1 MRWKRNHRDRE
12 LDEEI
17 RTHIRM
23 AIQDRIRQGEDP
35 ERARIEAMKEFGNV
49 ALTMEDARSV
59 WGGQWL
65 EQLAFDLR
73 YAARNLARTP
83 GFALAAVGSLAIGIG
98 ATTALFSVLQHVA
111 WQPLPY
117 RNPDKLA
124 IVWNLDPRL
133 ANPQSAA
140 SYPDWQDWRSQ
151 SKGFAGLA
159 MFRNRPGFLQ
169 AGEQSPQLELHEV
182 SADFL
187 PLLGVAPALGR
198 FWSDDESAGGQAAVI
213 SDHLWR
219 QSFGAARDIVGRR
232 IVVSQTPY
240 EIVGVMPADFRAPS
254 MSTQTSIRL
263 SPADSIWVRFVPMPV
278 QKANRGNRGLRILAR
293 LDDRTTISGAQ
304 RNLGAVAAQLA
315 AAYPDSNKNIT
326 VQVLPLMESVSGHAR
341 PALVALIGAA
351 GLFLLIACA
360 NVASLLL
367 ARGSAR
373 AREFATRAALGAGR
387 ARLVRQL
394 LTESLLLAS
403 LGGASGVA
411 LAAACLAI
419 ARQAAATL
427 DVPRLAEAVLDL
439 PVLLV
444 ALALSTVTGILFGLM
459 PALRLTHL
467 SDHRGGTAD
476 PRGVLIRQMLIAGVT
491 AITLILVFSAS
502 LLLNTFRRL
511 TNGQSTSAGRT
522 YTFQTTING
531 TRWNRP
537 PLDRQFCDSLL
548 QRLRQI
554 PHVEAAGLTTNL
566 LQIGDNSGTVVSV
579 TGNAPLPPERSPMAT
594 YTMSDAGFFS
604 LAGLQLREGRL
615 FETRDNATSPAV
627 AVVNE
632 SFVRAVSPDAPL
644 LGRQVRLLGVTGTP
658 LLVVGVVSDARP
670 FRLGG
675 QERPRLFYPY
685 SQFASTRVIGM
696 VRIAE
701 GGAPPVNAMRAALR
715 ELEPAAPMFEVRT
728 VADLLS
734 AATSA
739 PRWGSVLLGAFAG
752 MALILASVGVMGV
765 VGFVASQRTRECGI
779 RIALGSTPA
788 GVKWLVARQG
798 MWPVLF
804 GLIAGIAGT
813 QAAGEA
819 ISTYLVGMGDGNSPL
834 LLADVVLL
842 AVAAAIAVYLPA
854 RRVTNVDPA
863 LTLRCD

>member
-1 MRWKRNHRDRE
+1 MRWTRRNRDRE

-17 RTHIRM
+17 RSHIRM
-23 AIQDRIRQGEDP
+23 ATEERVRQGEDRK
-35 ERARIEAMKEFGNV
+35 RARAAVLKEFGSV
-49 ALTMEDARSV
+49 ALTMEDTRGI

-73 YAARNLARTP
+73 YAARSMARTP
-83 GFALAAVGSLAIGIG
+83 GFALAAVLSLAIGIG

-117 RNPDKLA
+117 RNPEELA

-133 ANPQSAA
+133 ASPQSPA
-140 SYPDWQDWRSQ
+140 SFPDWQDWRTQ

-159 MFRNRPGFLQ
+159 AFRNRPGFLK
-169 AGEQSPQLELHEV
+169 AGEDSPQVELHEV

-187 PLLGVAPALGR
+187 PLLGVAPAMGR
-198 FWSDDESAGGQAAVI
+198 FWSEDEGARGQAVVI

-219 QSFGAARDIVGRR
+219 QAFGGARDIVGRR
-232 IVVSQTPY
+232 IAISQTPY
-240 EIVGVMPADFRAPS
+240 EIIGVMPAEFRTPS
-254 MSTQTSIRL
+254 MGTQTNIRL
-263 SPADSIWVRFVPMPV
+263 SPADSVWTPFVPRPV
-278 QKANRGNRGLRILAR
+278 QVANRGNRGLRILAR
-293 LDDRTTISGAQ
+293 LDGRTAIAGAQ

-315 AAYPDSNKNIT
+315 SAYPDSNRNIT
-326 VQVLPLMESVSGHAR
+326 VQVLPLVESVTGHVR

-373 AREFATRAALGAGR
+373 GREFATRAALGAGR
-387 ARLVRQL
+387 ARLIRQL

-403 LGGASGVA
+403 LGGGAGVA
-411 LAAACLAI
+411 LAAAGLSV
-419 ARQAAATL
+419 ARRASAVL
-427 DVPRLAEAVLDL
+427 DIPRLAESLVDL

-444 ALALSTVTGILFGLM
+444 GLALTTATGLLFGLM
-459 PALRLTHL
+459 PALRLTRL
-467 SDHRGGTAD
+467 ADRGGTAD
-476 PRGVLIRQMLIAGVT
+476 PRGVRIRQMLIAGVT

-502 LLLNTFRRL
+502 LLLTSFRRL
-511 TNGQSTSAGRT
+511 TAGQSTAAERT

-554 PHVEAAGLTTNL
+554 PRVEAAGLTTNL

-579 TGNAPLPPERSPMAT
+579 VGNAPVPPERRPMVA
-594 YTMSDAGFFS
+594 YTMSDAGFFH
-604 LAGLQLREGRL
+604 LAGLPLREGRL
-615 FETRDNATSPAV
+615 FEARDNAASPAV

-632 SFVRAVSPDAPL
+632 AFVRAVSPDAPL
-644 LGRQVRLLGVTGTP
+644 LGRQVRLLGVTETP
-658 LLVVGVVSDARP
+658 LEVIGVVSDARP

-675 QERPRLFYPY
+675 QERPRVFYPY

-696 VRIAE
+696 VRIAA
-701 GGAPPVNAMRAALR
+701 GGAPPVNAIRGILR

-728 VADLLS
+728 VADLLAS
-734 AATSA
+734 ATSA
-739 PRWGSVLLGAFAG
+739 PRWGSVLLGAFAV
-752 MALILASVGVMGV
+752 MALLLASVGVMGV

-798 MWPVLF
+798 MWPVVF
-804 GLIAGIAGT
+804 GLAAGACGT
-813 QAAGEA
+813 QAASRV
-819 ISTYLVGMGDGNSPL
+819 ISTYLVGIHEENAL
-834 LLADVVLL
+834 VLLADVLLL
-842 AVAAAIAVYLPA
+842 AVAAGMAVYLPA
-854 RRVTNVDPA
+854 KRVTKVDPA